1 MNNIPYFL
9 SHLPIWKANPK
20 DKVKI
25 TKRAVHHVAKN
36 SAIWKISLST
46 G

>member
-25 TKRAVHHVAKN
+25 TKRVREH
-36 SAIWKISLST
+36 SLIL
-46 G
+46 